1 MAGRACIY
9 IQPWLCRV
17 DNSLSTLMK
26 FGLNALR
33 GGKLMK
39 QKWNVKQLSKHL
51 FHQSGK
57 FCVLLLMSQ
66 NDACLQSQQNEVG
79 VFWLY
84 WVDIFNN
91 FFLSFW
97 CLPAPKRVSQKKIG
111 SYFLCCFHLFLSALI
126 FSILSSALQLSTF
139 SCQMFF
145 KISSCPFLFFSFY
158 WPNEHPN
165 VRNCSLLWA
174 WKRDIKTDLGDGL
187 KP

>member
-17 DNSLSTLMK
+17 ANSLSTLMQ
-26 FGLNALR
+26 FALR

-51 FHQSGK
+51 FHQAGK
-57 FCVLLLMSQ
+57 FCVLFMSQ
-66 NDACLQSQQNEVG
+66 NNACLQSQQNEVG

-84 WVDIFNN
+84 WADIFNN
-91 FFLSFW
+91 IFFYPFGASLLQSG
-97 CLPAPKRVSQKKIG
+97 CHRKRLALI
-111 SYFLCCFHLFLSALI
+111 FLCCSHLFLSALI

-165 VRNCSLLWA
+165 VRNCRLLWA
-174 WKRDIKTDLGDGL
+174 WKRDIKTDLRDGL